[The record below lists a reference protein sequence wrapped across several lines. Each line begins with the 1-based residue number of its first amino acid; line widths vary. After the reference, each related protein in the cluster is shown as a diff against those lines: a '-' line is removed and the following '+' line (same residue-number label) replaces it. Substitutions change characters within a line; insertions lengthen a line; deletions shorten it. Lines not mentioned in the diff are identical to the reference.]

1 MSCPEQAAILQQRGQ
16 PELPWDRVGRT
27 VGDEGGSPVQGR
39 AGWGLGQPHSSRL
52 AQSGVTS
59 RGPAARRNADQ
70 HRGFWVRTHQEQLAG
85 QAGCGAAREGA
96 IGAGWGVG
104 AFTLPLTSTVP
115 GAHLCTSLF
124 GSEGQTE
131 AQRGKGCHEDHTA
144 HWRHARTWQP

>member
-1 MSCPEQAAILQQRGQ
+1 MKEGPLYREGRGGG
-16 PELPWDRVGRT
+16 WD
-27 VGDEGGSPVQGR
+27 S
-39 AGWGLGQPHSSRL
+39 HNSSRL

-59 RGPAARRNADQ
+59 RRPAARRNADQ

-131 AQRGKGCHEDHTA
+131 AQRGKGRHEDHTA